1 MAESLLEF
9 AAGLVVLI
17 LGSALLTRGAVVIK
31 QRLGA
36 PDFVIGLVLVG
47 FATSLPEL
55 VIAAGA
61 MAIAEPGLALG
72 TLVGSNSVNVLLLPG
87 MIALLVPLT
96 VDRRALGRDGAAM
109 LLASLGLAAMAAAG
123 RLDMLMGLLLLLAL
137 VFYLAAV
144 AIDEHVQR
152 GRGGRLFGAGTALLT
167 APRNVGLGL
176 AALMVL
182 IGAAALVIGAG
193 WLVEAT
199 AGYAIDA
206 GVSASLLGLSLVA
219 IATSLPE
226 LVTSLAA
233 ARRGHPALALG
244 NLMGS
249 NIFNILGGVGMV
261 AVWGGAGQAFP
272 AGLTGIDMA
281 VMVGAALV
289 FLFFI
294 ATERCLNRF
303 EGAVLVVLYGGYL
316 GWRLAA

>member
-1 MAESLLEF
+1 MTESLLEF

-72 TLVGSNSVNVLLLPG
+72 TLVGSNSANVLLLPG
-87 MIALLVPLT
+87 VIALLVPLT

-109 LLASLGLAAMAAAG
+109 LLASLGLAAMLLAG

-144 AIDEHVQR
+144 AIDEHAQR
-152 GRGGRLFGAGTALLT
+152 GRGGRLFGAGTALLK
-167 APRNVGLGL
+167 APRNVGPAL

-182 IGAAALVIGAG
+182 SGAAALVIGAG

-206 GVSASLLGLSLVA
+206 GVSASLLGLTLVA

-233 ARRGHPALALG
+233 ARSGHPALALG

-261 AVWGGAGQAFP
+261 AVWGGAGQTFP
-272 AGLTGIDMA
+272 AGITGIDMA